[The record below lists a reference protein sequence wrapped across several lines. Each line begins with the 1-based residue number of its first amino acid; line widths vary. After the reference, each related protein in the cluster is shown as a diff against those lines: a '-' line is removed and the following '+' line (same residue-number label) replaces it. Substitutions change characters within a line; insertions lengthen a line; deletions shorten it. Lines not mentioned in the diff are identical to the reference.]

1 MKKLITVLSATAL
14 LVLTG
19 AAAAANKTV
28 TLAVDNMT
36 CAVCPITVKKALNS
50 VAGVS
55 KTEVSYERKEAVV
68 TYDDAK
74 TDVESL
80 KTAMAYGTVVASFT
94 VEDFSLRRFQRTDR
108 DEIERRLGTYRR
120 MMAF

>member
-28 TLAVDNMT
+28 TLAVENMT

-80 KTAMAYGTVVASFT
+80 IKATTNAGYPAS
-94 VEDFSLRRFQRTDR
+94 VK
-108 DEIERRLGTYRR
+108 
-120 MMAF
+120 AK